1 MSLLLA
7 ALAAAMFVA
16 GGIVKGTLGVGLPL
30 VVVPLLTL
38 IMPAPQA
45 MGLLVMP
52 VLASNTW
59 QAMQG
64 GLWRV
69 SLRRFGP
76 LMLAQ
81 AAATLLAIDWS
92 RNWSGKAL
100 DMAMGITVLVA
111 VAVMLLKP
119 RGEVSRSQEKWLGP
133 LIGAVAGAM
142 AGVSSL
148 TGPLLITYL
157 LALRLPRDVFV
168 GSISIIYLL
177 GALPM
182 YAAMLVWGRFGLE
195 TVAWSGIALLPV
207 YMGLKLGARLREHL
221 NEVQFRRALMA
232 LLLGLG
238 VMLMVR

>member
-7 ALAAAMFVA
+7 AMAAAMFVA

-38 IMPAPQA
+38 IIPAPQA

-52 VLASNTW
+52 VLASNIW
-59 QAMQG
+59 QAIQG
-64 GLWRV
+64 GLWRI
-69 SLRRFGP
+69 SLQRFWP

-92 RNWSGKAL
+92 RNWSGKSL

-111 VAVMLLKP
+111 VVVMLLKP

-182 YAAMLVWGRFGLE
+182 YAAMLVWGRFGWE
-195 TVAWSGIALLPV
+195 AVAWSGIALVPV
-207 YMGLKLGARLREHL
+207 YMGLKLGSRLREHL

-238 VMLMVR
+238 VMLALR